1 MTEEELEGLSPL
13 GRAAVWYCENGFGIF
28 PLKPKS
34 KEPAT
39 VHGLND
45 WFDDPESAKEL
56 WGRNPNYNIGI
67 VCGVPSHGLLVLDF
81 DVSDTKN
88 GIETLR
94 TWQATNGDLPDTS
107 IAITGSGGRHYLY
120 RTSRTNIKPSA
131 NAQLGVDVRCDGSYI
146 VAPPSIHPNGDQYEW
161 WESPED
167 TPIATA
173 DDAVYDF
180 LDHVQR
186 NGGVDEDKP
195 QQDHFELPER
205 IKKGERDNT
214 LARYGF
220 SLRGMGYPDDMILA
234 ALDFANRERCVEPLD
249 SRDVKRIARSVC
261 KKGPGHD
268 GEGTFV
274 GDGPQAGKFGA
285 SSRGNFRRK
294 GGAIDANALA
304 RFIMERN
311 YAKHIDGALAIWNGQ
326 RWVFSK
332 RAIEYITLQYANDA
346 TSNTRTEVVR
356 YIEVTA
362 ESVQSVQMDS
372 GFYVQFSNCTFDVL
386 RSVIV
391 EPTPDMYITATLPV
405 ELDMD
410 APYGVADRFLES
422 ISGGDE
428 PTMKAMQEIIGVC
441 MCCKRTIS
449 QSPMLIGRPTCGT
462 STASNGKS
470 TFIDVLRAVLGD
482 ENTSSM
488 DIASLGDRYGPADLA
503 GKLANLGDDIPD
515 GFLKGDELAMF
526 KKLVTG
532 SEIKAERKY
541 HDPFSMRP
549 VATMV
554 FSMNAIP
561 RLADTTDGVFRR
573 LAFIPFRRTFRP
585 TDPDFDPRII
595 DKLTTPESLKRFAL
609 LGLMALQDLL
619 LDGRDRLTEIPDMV
633 EAVEEVRI
641 DNDIVRRWMFYENIT
656 PESLNGVMTDDAY
669 KMFEDWCDESGERFV
684 LTKSAF
690 SKRILVTFTNLESM
704 SARDTSSG
712 KVRRMY
718 RIKGF

>member
-173 DDAVYDF
+173 DDSVYDF

-274 GDGPQAGKFGA
+274 GEGQTVGKFG
-285 SSRGNFRRK
+285 GNAEITSYRTDK
-294 GGAIDANALA
+294 GKLIPNMLGEYIVQHNHAC
-304 RFIMERN
+304 
-311 YAKHIDGALAIWNGQ
+311 YIDGALAVWNGM
-326 RWVFSK
+326 RWVFDTRS
-332 RAIEYITLQYANDA
+332 IEYLCLEYAPES
-346 TSNTRTEVVR
+346 TSIERTEVLKYLTVK
-356 YIEVTA
+356 T
-362 ESVQSVQMDS
+362 SQQSAGKMDE
-372 GFYVQFSNCTFDVL
+372 GYYVQFLNCTWDVKNDCE
-386 RSVIV
+386 V
-391 EPTPDMYITATLPV
+391 EPTPDMYITNTIPLN
-405 ELDMD
+405 LDLD
-410 APYGVADRFLES
+410 APYGIADRFLDS
-422 ISGGDE
+422 ISGGDS
-428 PTMKAMQEIIGVC
+428 PTRQAMQEIIGVC
-441 MCCKRTIS
+441 MCCKRIIS
-449 QSPMLIGRPTCGT
+449 QSPMLIGRPTGGT
-462 STASNGKS
+462 STAANGKS
-470 TFIDVLRAVLGD
+470 TFIDVIRHLLGD
-482 ENTSSM
+482 ENVASL
-488 DIASLGDRYGPADLA
+488 DIAALGDRYGPAELM

-515 GFLKGDELAMF
+515 GFLHGNELSLF

-532 SEIKAERKY
+532 NKIKAERKY
-541 HDPFSMRP
+541 QHPFDFKP
-549 VATMV
+549 NATMV
-554 FSMNAIP
+554 FSMNAMP

-573 LAFIPFRRTFRP
+573 LAFVPFRRTFTP
-585 TDPDFDPRII
+585 DDPDFEPHII
-595 DKLTTPESLKRFAL
+595 EKLTTDEALQRFAV
-609 LGLMALQDLL
+609 LGLFAAHDLVSS
-619 LDGRDRLTEIPDMV
+619 GRDRLTEIPDMV
-633 EAVEEVRI
+633 EEVEEIRI
-641 DNDIVRRWMFYENIT
+641 DNSIVRRWIYDENI
-656 PESLNGVMTDDAY
+656 DAASIDHRAVRDVY
-669 KMFEDWCDESGERFV
+669 QEFVDWCDDAGEKFAPKRATFV
-684 LTKSAF
+684 KE
-690 SKRILVTFTNLESM
+690 ILATIGNGKETILLNPSTGKKARTFLM
-704 SARDTSSG
+704 G
-712 KVRRMY
+712 Q
-718 RIKGF
+718 